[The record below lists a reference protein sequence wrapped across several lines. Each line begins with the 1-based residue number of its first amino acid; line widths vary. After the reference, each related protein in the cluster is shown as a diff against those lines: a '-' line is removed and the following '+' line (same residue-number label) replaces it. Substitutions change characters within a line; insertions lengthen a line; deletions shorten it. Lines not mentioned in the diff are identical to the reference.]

1 MLTIPY
7 TDRDY
12 STVFEDIKEIM
23 QTLEPRADININKAN
38 VETIIA
44 KIIAGCVDSLSYN
57 QDANILEAFPSTA
70 KNPRSVFD
78 LLSIVGYTPRTARC
92 CHVIMTLWNP
102 NFSGTAVYEPFSKI
116 LIDGKTFYSPDKF
129 KCTQDLTTVVNWY
142 QGSLKQP
149 DRRREYAENASFIDK
164 FYPNLSVNVIEN
176 NQYKLPE
183 AHTKIDSKTVRVY
196 FEDGKQLEYVDNPY
210 MTNITKSSFSLIP
223 SVNQSGY
230 SLVFSKDVS
239 AGTYSKNLYY
249 FYVVSE
255 GYNVGNNL
263 IPDFSGLAIDNVT
276 PTFSYS
282 YNAEDSKDTE
292 TANEARENIVYE
304 FGWRDTPKA
313 IVTKYDAERAVL
325 QNYNYIAA
333 VDVRDGNDYSKCDP
347 SNFDIQVFCKVNEDT
362 ELRLSTAVADGIK
375 NRLQTH
381 FNKFKMLPLQFSFHI
396 DNIVTEEN
404 ENTTELY
411 YWYPDIT
418 IYLKEQVNAQ
428 EAAAIT
434 NSVTEALFKR
444 FATTNMEYNQVPRI
458 VDVIET
464 VQNAS
469 DMILYLDIDG
479 IYYID
484 SENKEAT
491 KTDITCSFIQTI
503 PTQEGLDYELIL
515 NTKNG
520 TRNIMFNTVKIVN
533 NLNETIAYDNG
544 DGVLMSYSNY
554 FNGQGTINYTTGK
567 LTFKLRAPLAD
578 NISLQLSYKL
588 ETPTFCEFINKKDAI
603 KVALESLKA

>member
-23 QTLEPRADININKAN
+23 QTLEPRVDVNINKAN

-92 CHVIMTLWNP
+92 CHVTMTLWNP

-116 LIDGKTFYSPDKF
+116 LIDGKTFYCPDTF

-164 FYPNLSVNVIEN
+164 FYPNLSINVIEN

-263 IPDFSGLAIDNVT
+263 IPDFSSLAIGNVT

-292 TANEARENIVYE
+292 TASEARENIVYE

-381 FNKFKMLPLQFSFHI
+381 FNKFKMLPLKFSFHI

-428 EAAAIT
+428 EAAAII

-444 FATTNMEYNQVPRI
+444 FATTNTEYNQVPRT

-491 KTDITCSFIQTI
+491 KTDITCSFTQTI
-503 PTQEGLDYELIL
+503 PTQEGLDYELTL
-515 NTKNG
+515 DTKNG

-533 NLNETIAYDNG
+533 SLNETIAYDNG

-554 FNGQGTINYTTGK
+554 FDGQGTINYTTGK

-578 NISLQLSYKL
+578 NISLQLSYKQ